1 MAMRFSSMNAIVTG
15 AASGI
20 GRASAAIFAEEGAR
34 LLLVDRDREMLLRVA
49 DDLRKMG
56 SAVETIVGDLSLE
69 STAVEIAE
77 RVRQMGSQIDVLVN
91 CAGIDMNASLAETS
105 AERWDEV
112 MAVNVRSAFLVCKH
126 VVGFL
131 SARGGAIVNIAS
143 AAGISP
149 IANHPAYNASKG
161 ALIAFTKSLA
171 LDLAPAIRANC
182 VCPGAVDTPLLH
194 SSMNQAADPAA
205 ARKAVEARYPLR
217 RIAAVEEIARVAVF
231 LASHEASY
239 ITGAVVP
246 VDGGR
251 TMH

>member
-1 MAMRFSSMNAIVTG
+1 M
-15 AASGI
+15 
-20 GRASAAIFAEEGAR
+20 
-34 LLLVDRDREMLLRVA
+34 DA
-49 DDLRKMG
+49 D
-56 SAVETIVGDLSLE
+56 
-69 STAVEIAE
+69 
-77 RVRQMGSQIDVLVN
+77 IDVLVN
-91 CAGIDMNASLAETS
+91 CAGIDMNTSLAETS
-105 AERWDEV
+105 AEQWDEV
-112 MAVNVRSAFLVCKH
+112 MAVNVRSAFLACKH
-126 VVGFL
+126 VVGFM
-131 SARGGAIVNIAS
+131 SARGGAIVNVAS

-149 IANHPAYNASKG
+149 IANHAAYNASKG

-205 ARKAVEARYPLR
+205 ARKAVEARYPLC
-217 RIAAVEEIARVAVF
+217 RIAAAEEIARVAVF
-231 LASHEASY
+231 LASREASY